1 MHARSYDIHT
11 RKNSLLHLF
20 ADDCLFYRVLN
31 SVEHT
36 NRLQE
41 DLHRLSEWVNTW
53 QLKFNV
59 CKCTA
64 LYAAQYP

>member
-11 RKNSLLHLF
+11 RKNSLLRLF

-41 DLHRLSEWVNTW
+41 DLHRLSEWVNT
-53 QLKFNV
+53 
-59 CKCTA
+59 
-64 LYAAQYP
+64 